1 MDELEKN
8 IRKIIQLEQA
18 SVEQNSTLLQE
29 LMNQGVQNIDDL
41 DRVADRL
48 LDTMSGITG
57 EGEGIY
63 RQYLDYIETFDP
75 EEAKERKDDLEYDL
89 GYKTHVLY
97 AAALLCQQELSGFS
111 SFDGKPS
118 FDVVM
123 QQYIPKVFDVK
134 KKTASF
140 LFFAHIVN
148 SRSVDEL
155 MRMLQTITEETEYVL
170 AHVNDFESLMNF
182 PRENYHPLRED
193 EWQLIKYIVEHN
205 LEIYNTHLDQ
215 YSELKRNVFGE
226 SFRENNLSKQCK

>member
-1 MDELEKN
+1 MDELKKN

-18 SVEQNSTLLQE
+18 SVEQNSTLLRE
-29 LMNQGVQNIDDL
+29 LMNQGVQNIDEL

-48 LDTMSGITG
+48 LDTMCGITG
-57 EGEGIY
+57 AGEDIY
-63 RQYLDYIETFDP
+63 RRYIDYIETFDP

-97 AAALLCQQELSGFS
+97 AAALLCLQELNGYS
-111 SFDGKPS
+111 SADGKPS

-140 LFFAHIVN
+140 LFFAHLGN
-148 SRSVDEL
+148 RRSVDDL

-170 AHVNDFESLMNF
+170 AHVDEFEDLMNF
-182 PRENYHPLRED
+182 PRENYHPLRDD
-193 EWQLIKYIVEHN
+193 EWQLIKYIVKHN
-205 LEIYNTHLDQ
+205 LEITNTNEVQRKKLMH
-215 YSELKRNVFGE
+215 NVFGT
-226 SFRENNLSKQCK
+226 SF

>member
-1 MDELEKN
+1 MDELKKN
-8 IRKIIQLEQA
+8 IRRIIQLEQA

-29 LMNQGVQNIDDL
+29 LMNQGVQNIDEL

-48 LDTMSGITG
+48 LDTMSGFTG
-57 EGEGIY
+57 AGEDIY

-97 AAALLCQQELSGFS
+97 AAALLCQQELNGYS
-111 SFDGKPS
+111 SADGKPS

-140 LFFAHIVN
+140 LFFAHLAIG
-148 SRSVDEL
+148 RSVDDL
-155 MRMLQTITEETEYVL
+155 MRMLQTITEETDYVL
-170 AHVNDFESLMNF
+170 ENVDNYEDLMQF
-182 PRENYHPLRED
+182 PRENYHPLRDD

-205 LEIYNTHLDQ
+205 LEIINTNEVQHK
-215 YSELKRNVFGE
+215 ELIHNVFGKM
-226 SFRENNLSKQCK
+226 S

>member
-1 MDELEKN
+1 MDELKKN

-148 SRSVDEL
+148 GRSVDEL

>member
-1 MDELEKN
+1 MDELKKN

-29 LMNQGVQNIDDL
+29 LMSQGVQNLNEL

-48 LDTMSGITG
+48 LDTMCGITG
-57 EGEGIY
+57 AGEAIY
-63 RQYLDYIETFDP
+63 RRYIDYIETFDP

-97 AAALLCQQELSGFS
+97 AAALLCQQELNGYS
-111 SFDGKPS
+111 SADGKPS

-140 LFFAHIVN
+140 LFFAHLGN
-148 SRSVDEL
+148 RRSVDDL

-170 AHVNDFESLMNF
+170 AHVDEFEDLMNF
-182 PRENYHPLRED
+182 PRENYHPLRDD
-193 EWQLIKYIVEHN
+193 EWQLIKYIVKHN
-205 LEIYNTHLDQ
+205 LEIINTNEVQ
-215 YSELKRNVFGE
+215 RKELTHNVFGT
-226 SFRENNLSKQCK
+226 FLN

>member
-1 MDELEKN
+1 MDELKKN
-8 IRKIIQLEQA
+8 IRRIIQLEQA

-29 LMNQGVQNIDDL
+29 LMNQGVQNIDEL

-48 LDTMSGITG
+48 LDTMSGFTG
-57 EGEGIY
+57 AGEDIY

-97 AAALLCQQELSGFS
+97 AAALLCQQELNGYS
-111 SFDGKPS
+111 SADGKPS

-140 LFFAHIVN
+140 LFFAHLGN
-148 SRSVDEL
+148 RRSVDDL

-170 AHVNDFESLMNF
+170 AHVDEFEDLMNF
-182 PRENYHPLRED
+182 PRENYHPLRDD
-193 EWQLIKYIVEHN
+193 EWQLIRYIVEHN
-205 LEIYNTHLDQ
+205 LEVYNTRSDQ
-215 YSELKRNVFGE
+215 YKEMVRNVFGTN
-226 SFRENNLSKQCK
+226 FD

>member
-1 MDELEKN
+1 MDELENN
-8 IRKIIQLEQA
+8 IRRIILLEQA
-18 SVEQNSTLLQE
+18 NVEQNSILLQE

-148 SRSVDEL
+148 GRSVDEI
-155 MRMLQTITEETEYVL
+155 MRMLQTITEEKEYVL

>member
-1 MDELEKN
+1 MDELENN
-8 IRKIIQLEQA
+8 IRRIIQLEQA
-18 SVEQNSTLLQE
+18 NVEQSSTLLQE
-29 LMNQGVQNIDDL
+29 LMNQGVQNIDEL

-63 RQYLDYIETFDP
+63 RQHLDYIETFDP

-97 AAALLCQQELSGFS
+97 AAALLCQQELSGYS

-134 KKTASF
+134 KKTATF
-140 LFFAHIVN
+140 LFFAHN
-148 SRSVDEL
+148 GRSVDEL
-155 MRMLQTITEETEYVL
+155 MRMLQTVTEETDYVL
-170 AHVNDFESLMNF
+170 AHVDDFEDLMDF
-182 PRENYHPLRED
+182 PREIYHPLRED
-193 EWQLIKYIVEHN
+193 EWMLIKYIVEHN